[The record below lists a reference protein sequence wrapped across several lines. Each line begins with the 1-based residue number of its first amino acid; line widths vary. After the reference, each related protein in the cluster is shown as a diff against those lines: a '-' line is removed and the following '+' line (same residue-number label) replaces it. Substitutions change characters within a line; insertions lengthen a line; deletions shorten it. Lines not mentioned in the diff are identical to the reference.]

1 MEKVYFDNISATKIL
16 PEVKEEIISSLELFG
31 NPQSIHQFGRES
43 KEKLENARKNVSS
56 LINALPEE
64 IIFTSCGS
72 ESNNLALK
80 GIAAALKSKGN
91 HIITSSIEHL
101 SILHPLRT
109 LKKQGFEVTEI
120 PVDKTG
126 LISPD
131 DIKKAITDKTI
142 LVSIQHANPEIGT
155 IQNLK
160 EISKVV
166 KEKDI
171 IFHTDAVCSV
181 GEIEFDVKTLNID
194 LASFSAQNFYGPSGI
209 AALFIKKGIK
219 ILPQI
224 EGGIQ
229 ERGFRSGLE
238 NILGIIGMGKA
249 AEIAMKKYKEWNK
262 KLIPLRDKLLKEVP
276 EKIEHVVVTGNLEK
290 RLPGHVSF
298 CIEFIEGEAMLLF
311 LDMDGIS
318 ATSGSA
324 CTSKALKASHVLLAC
339 GLDHA
344 IAQGS
349 LVLSLGINNTEDEI
363 NYFLEKF
370 PDIVKKLREMSPLYA
385 KYLKGKSEK

>member
-31 NPQSIHQFGRES
+31 NPQSIHQFGRAS